1 MYCEEC
7 GVYCTRCGKYC
18 YQESNDEPC
27 EYLQTDNQ
35 YLEETLKS
43 IKRSMY

>member
-1 MYCEEC
+1 MICEQCKEC
-7 GVYCTRCGKYC
+7 FNYLVSELGC
-18 YQESNDEPC
+18 YGNDEPC

-35 YLEETLKS
+35 YLEETLES